1 MIRKLLS
8 AMLIYR
14 GLPRNIYY
22 LAIARMILGMGNFI
36 IPFLVLLLTDKLGYS
51 ATLAGSLA
59 MGVAGA
65 YLLGSFLGG
74 KLSDLLGHKRILVCG
89 EFIGALLLVICG
101 FYSDDPILIPTFLFG
116 AYFFIGIAL
125 PASNAL
131 VADLSNSNNRDAVMS
146 LSYLAYNFGS
156 AVGPIMAGYLFWNY
170 SEWIFWGNGL
180 AAIIGVLI
188 VAICIKVQPENLDLN
203 ENELEK
209 PVSGSV
215 WSVLRARPRLLLFTF
230 LCGLLWYSLN
240 QMTMASPLYLSHI
253 FGEEGPV
260 LFGQLMTYACIL
272 VVLITPYLMKLTSS
286 KTETI
291 SLAYAGGMFA
301 FGYMLVMMFPT
312 MPVHFLAWFFLSAG
326 EVLLLTKEGVYLAN
340 NSPSSHRGRIQGV
353 LVTLRS
359 VLVMPSFIVVGYF
372 IDNYGYRFTWF
383 SVIVV
388 SVLAVIGFY
397 LMADKT
403 KTNTLCPK
411 ISENV

>member
-8 AMLIYR
+8 AVSIYR

-51 ATLAGSLA
+51 ATLAGSLV

-188 VAICIKVQPENLDLN
+188 VAICIKVQPENVAIN

-215 WSVLRARPRLLLFTF
+215 WSVLKARPRLLLFTF

-397 LMADKT
+397 LIADKT
-403 KTNTLCPK
+403 KTGTLCPK